1 MAATF
6 HHLRDTVGTTAS
18 RMSHPIERKLRDAHQ
33 AAAHGGVSWRHYGNV
48 GKRFLGEDPPPQ
60 YATPTR
66 A

>member
-6 HHLRDTVGTTAS
+6 DHLRDTVGTSAS
-18 RMSHPIERKLRDAHQ
+18 RMSHPLERKLRDAHQ

-48 GKRFLGEDPPPQ
+48 GKRFLGEDPPLQ